1 MNDTGRPVA
10 TPLYAS
16 PGGAVQP
23 LRVVLV
29 GPSRVPGWLQA
40 LDKLLEGNDWIELTM
55 MTAPDAVLPRVSA
68 VAMDLRGFVAIEH
81 ALLGENRSLVPVPMS
96 STPDQAGA
104 GHAVDAQLPERI
116 DALHPDLVI
125 LAGTQP
131 WASSLAR
138 RLTCSCWHLDA
149 DLLDRRHAGLS
160 LLGPMLR
167 RETATRMALMLQD
180 HTGALI
186 ELAASWGKTRATS
199 FLKQRE
205 DAFRK
210 LPALLLRALHRL
222 AAGGVRGNRRSL
234 ATLRL
239 QPEPPV
245 GRAAGLRA
253 LLSVVRASPR
263 WLTGWFRNSRV
274 GWTLVLRLGG
284 APLDPDKPVIG
295 SHALLKA
302 PKGWWGDP
310 FVVVAQARR
319 LLFVEEMADPRL
331 KKANIACVELTS
343 GGARR
348 LGIALDEPGHLSFP
362 QVFEWKQQWYMT
374 VESGYDRRVSLY
386 RASAFPMEWVRIRD
400 LVTGRVCVDPTLHH
414 LDGHWYLFANVAE
427 NDRNTCD
434 ELFLFV
440 ADDLEGPFLPHPA
453 SPIVCDVRRA
463 RMAGQLFHHNGR
475 LIRPA
480 QDCGPGYG
488 NAVVFHE
495 VLELG
500 PTSYR
505 ERPLGRLAPRLTR
518 NVDGCHTYNADGGI
532 EVLDVLGRPPSRTA
546 YVEVLDVPRSEG
558 AQGRALSQARRAP
571 VIPAD
576 LPTASGPAHPGPPTR

>member
-1 MNDTGRPVA
+1 MPAWVRAFHG
-10 TPLYAS
+10 
-16 PGGAVQP
+16 
-23 LRVVLV
+23 
-29 GPSRVPGWLQA
+29 
-40 LDKLLEGNDWIELTM
+40 LLEGYDWIELVM
-55 MTAPDAVLPRVSA
+55 VTAPDAELPRVSG
-68 VAMDLRGFVAIEH
+68 VAWGLRAFVALEH
-81 ALLGENRSLVPVPMS
+81 FLLGENRSLASVPMS
-96 STPDQAGA
+96 PDPKLPAAADAAGP
-104 GHAVDAQLPERI
+104 LPQRLN
-116 DALHPDLVI
+116 ALSPDLVI
-125 LAGTQP
+125 LAGTQS
-131 WASSLAR
+131 WATALADQ
-138 RLTCSCWHLDA
+138 LTSSCWHLDA
-149 DLLDRRHAGLS
+149 GLLDKRHAGLS

-167 RETATRMALMLQD
+167 RETATRMALMLQESS
-180 HTGALI
+180 GASI
-186 ELAASWGKTRATS
+186 ELSASWGKTRATS

-222 AAGGVRGNRRSL
+222 AAEGAFKEHQSL

-239 QPEPPV
+239 QPQAPL
-245 GRAAGLRA
+245 GHAAALHA

-263 WLTGWFRNSRV
+263 WLTGWIRNPRV

-284 APLDPDKPVIG
+284 APLNPDAPVIG

-310 FVVVAQARR
+310 FVVMAEDRR

-348 LGIALDEPGHLSFP
+348 LGIALEEPGHLSFP
-362 QVFEWKQQWYMT
+362 QVFPWQGQWYLT
-374 VESGYDRRVSLY
+374 VESGHDRRVSLY
-386 RASAFPMEWVRIRD
+386 QAAAFPMEWVRIAD
-400 LVTGRVCVDPTLHH
+400 LITDRVCVDPTLHH
-414 LDGHWYLFANVAE
+414 HDGHWYLFVNVAE
-427 NDRNTCD
+427 NNNNTCD

-440 ADDLEGPFLPHPA
+440 ADNLEGPFAPHPA

-463 RMAGQLFHHNGR
+463 RMAGQLFHRNGR

-495 VLELG
+495 VLELS
-500 PTSYR
+500 PTTYR

-546 YVEVLDVPRSEG
+546 YVEVLDVSASGAAHGRVPSPIQRS
-558 AQGRALSQARRAP
+558 AAIP
-571 VIPAD
+571 VIPATGN
-576 LPTASGPAHPGPPTR
+576 PVHPGSPPR